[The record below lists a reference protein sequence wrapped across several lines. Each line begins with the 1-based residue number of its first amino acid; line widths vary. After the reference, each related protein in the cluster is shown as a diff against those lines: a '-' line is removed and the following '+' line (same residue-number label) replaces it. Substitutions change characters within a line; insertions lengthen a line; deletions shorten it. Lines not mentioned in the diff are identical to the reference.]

1 MSQPITTLVV
11 RCSEADMTAGTPS
24 THLATTIDNARNTG
38 RLAIQKNGAFAA
50 GNATSTADD
59 LLKLSTAMRAANET
73 IIVRSSPEFKKSDI
87 KSAHYSRG
95 TNRVQQNI
103 SVNYTNVT
111 AAQKLGGQF
120 FLRLE
125 GQGQGTGELTE
136 TFSGETLNQLIA
148 QHNKRK
154 KAGTTQFDFVTLTV
168 NGNVLTAAAK
178 LMPFGTQMRAS
189 ANDGAAIT
197 DANFGS
203 DQGGSE
209 AQVLELERLGN
220 IRSGVT
226 NQVGFPIVEPQTKL
240 TINNDYG
247 IYTIEL
253 QRDAGHNNIVNET
266 IKVLIRDDEAS
277 GTGGAS
283 LTVAAI
289 ESVLGLDVVDTTIP
303 TLTSA
308 TFSVTNG
315 TTATDSDYS
324 VGGST
329 AMFVKL
335 VGAAAAGDTVT
346 VTVTSA
352 ATGDAGHNNVTT
364 HTLVTATDNITL
376 GVTANQFT
384 ASTVLTATTV
394 ITDAAGN
401 VSATKTDTVTTAS

>member
-1 MSQPITTLVV
+1 
-11 RCSEADMTAGTPS
+11 MTSGDAA
-24 THLATTIDNARNTG
+24 THLAGSIENARNTG
-38 RLAIQKNGAFAA
+38 RLAIQKNGDFQR
-50 GNATSTADD
+50 GDGTSTAND
-59 LLKLSTAMRAANET
+59 LLKLTTAMRAANET
-73 IIVRSSPEFKKSDI
+73 IVVRSSPEFKKSEI

-95 TNRVQQNI
+95 TSRSQQTI
-103 SVNYTNVT
+103 SVNYNSVT

-136 TFSGETLNQLIA
+136 TYSGETLDQLIA

-168 NGNVLTAAAK
+168 SAAAK
-178 LMPFGTQMRAS
+178 LTPFGTQMRAS
-189 ANDGAAIT
+189 ANDGATIT
-197 DANFGS
+197 DVNFGA

-209 AQVLELERLGN
+209 KVVLELERLGN

-247 IYTIEL
+247 IYTVEL
-253 QRDAGHNNIVNET
+253 ERDAGHNNIVNET
-266 IKVLIRDDEAS
+266 IKILIRDDEAS

-289 ESVLGLDVVDTTIP
+289 ESVLGLDVVDTIVP

-308 TFSVTNG
+308 VFSIATGGSAGNA
-315 TTATDSDYS
+315 ATDSSYS
-324 VGGST
+324 VSGNT
-329 AMFVKL
+329 AMAVKL
-335 VGAAAAGDTVT
+335 AGAAAAGDTVT
-346 VTVTSA
+346 ITVTSA
-352 ATGDAGHNNVTT
+352 VTTDTGHNSVKT
-364 HTLVTATDNITL
+364 HELVGTGDNITL
-376 GVTANQFT
+376 DVTAGDFT
-384 ASTVLTATTV
+384 ANTELTATTV

>member
-1 MSQPITTLVV
+1 
-11 RCSEADMTAGTPS
+11 MTSGDAS
-24 THLATTIDNARNTG
+24 THLATNIENARNTG
-38 RLAIQKNGAFAA
+38 RLAIQKNGDFQR
-50 GNATSTADD
+50 GDGTSTAND
-59 LLKLSTAMRAANET
+59 LLKLTTAMRAANET
-73 IIVRSSPEFKKSDI
+73 IVVRSSPEFKKSEI

-95 TNRVQQNI
+95 TSRSQQTI
-103 SVNYTNVT
+103 SVNYNNVT

-136 TFSGETLNQLIA
+136 TYSGETLDQLIA

-168 NGNVLTAAAK
+168 SNNVVTAAAK
-178 LMPFGTQMRAS
+178 LTPFGTQMRAS
-189 ANDGAAIT
+189 ANDGATIT
-197 DANFGS
+197 DVNFGA

-209 AQVLELERLGN
+209 KVVLELERLGN

-247 IYTIEL
+247 IYTVEL
-253 QRDAGHNNIVNET
+253 ERDAGHNNIVNET
-266 IKVLIRDDEAS
+266 IKILIRDDEAS

-289 ESVLGLDVVDTTIP
+289 ESVLGLDVVDTTAP

-308 TFSVTNG
+308 VFSIATGGSAG
-315 TTATDSDYS
+315 TAATDSDYS
-324 VGGST
+324 VSGDT
-329 AMFVKL
+329 LMAVKL
-335 VGAAAAGDTVT
+335 SGAAAAGDTVT
-346 VTVTSA
+346 ITVTSA
-352 ATGDAGHNNVTT
+352 VTTDTGHNSVKTR
-364 HTLVTATDNITL
+364 TLAGTGDNITL
-376 GVTANQFT
+376 DVTAGDFT
-384 ASTVLTATTV
+384 ANTELTATTV

>member
-11 RCSEADMTAGTPS
+11 RCSESDMTANDAA
-24 THLATTIDNARNTG
+24 THLATSVDNARSTG
-38 RLAIQKNGAFAA
+38 RLAIQKNGSFVA
-50 GNATSTADD
+50 GDATSTAND
-59 LLKLSTAMRAANET
+59 LLKLSTVMRAANET
-73 IIVRSSPEFKKSDI
+73 LIVRSSPEFKKSDI

-95 TNRVQQNI
+95 TTRSQQSI
-103 SVNYTNVT
+103 AVNYGSVT

-136 TFSGETLNQLIA
+136 TYSGETLDLLVA

-154 KAGTTQFDFVTLTV
+154 SAGTTQFDFVTLTV

-189 ANDGAAIT
+189 ANDGATIT
-197 DANFGS
+197 DANFGA

-209 AQVLELERLGN
+209 TQVLELERLGN

-277 GTGGAS
+277 STGGAS

-289 ESVLGLDVVDTTIP
+289 ESVLGLDVVDTTVP

-308 TFSVTNG
+308 TFSVTDG
-315 TTATDSDYS
+315 TTATNSDYS
-324 VGGST
+324 VGGSS

-352 ATGDAGHNNVTT
+352 ETGDAGHNNVTT

>member
-38 RLAIQKNGAFAA
+38 RLAIQKNGSFVA
-50 GNATSTADD
+50 GNATSTAND
-59 LLKLSTAMRAANET
+59 LLKLTTAMRAANET
-73 IIVRSSPEFKKSDI
+73 IVVRSSPEFKKSEI
-87 KSAHYSRG
+87 KSAHYRRG
-95 TNRVQQNI
+95 TNRVQQSI
-103 SVNYTNVT
+103 AVNYANVT

-136 TFSGETLNQLIA
+136 TFSGETLDQLIA

-154 KAGTTQFDFVTLTV
+154 KAGTTQFDFVSLTV

-197 DANFGS
+197 DASFGA

-253 QRDAGHNNIVNET
+253 QREAGHNNIVNET
-266 IKVLIRDDEAS
+266 IKILIRDDEAS
-277 GTGGAS
+277 STGGAS

-289 ESVLGLDVVDTTIP
+289 ESVLGLDVVDTTVP

-308 TFSVTNG
+308 TFSVTDGSAADN
-315 TTATDSDYS
+315 SDYS
-324 VGGST
+324 VGGSS

-352 ATGDAGHNNVTT
+352 ETGDAGHNNVTT

>member
-11 RCSEADMTAGTPS
+11 RCSESDMTANDAA
-24 THLATTIDNARNTG
+24 THLATSVDNARSTG
-38 RLAIQKNGAFAA
+38 RLAIQKNGAFER
-50 GNATSTADD
+50 GDATSAAND
-59 LLKLSTAMRAANET
+59 LLKLSTVMRAANET
-73 IIVRSSPEFKKSDI
+73 LIVRSSPEFKKSDI

-95 TNRVQQNI
+95 TTRSQQSI
-103 SVNYTNVT
+103 AVNYGSVT

-136 TFSGETLNQLIA
+136 TYSGETLDLLVA

-154 KAGTTQFDFVTLTV
+154 SAGTTQFDFVTLTV

-189 ANDGAAIT
+189 ANDGATIT
-197 DANFGS
+197 DANFGA

-209 AQVLELERLGN
+209 TQVLELERLGN

-277 GTGGAS
+277 STGGAS

-289 ESVLGLDVVDTTIP
+289 ESVLGLDVVDTTVP

-308 TFSVTNG
+308 TFSVTDG
-315 TTATDSDYS
+315 TTATNSDYS
-324 VGGST
+324 VGGSS

-352 ATGDAGHNNVTT
+352 ETGDAGHNNVTT

>member
-11 RCSEADMTAGTPS
+11 RCAESDMTAGTAS
-24 THLATTIDNARNTG
+24 THLATNIDNARSSG
-38 RLAIQKNGAFAA
+38 RLAIQKNGAFVA
-50 GNATSTADD
+50 GDATSTADD
-59 LLKLSTAMRAANET
+59 LLKLSTVMRAANET
-73 IIVRSSPEFKKSDI
+73 LVVRSTPEFKKSDI

-95 TNRVQQNI
+95 TSRSQQSI
-103 SVNYTNVT
+103 AVNYGSVT

-136 TFSGETLNQLIA
+136 TFSGETLDQLIA

-168 NGNVLTAAAK
+168 SNNVVTAAAK
-178 LMPFGTQMRAS
+178 QMPFGTQLRAS
-189 ANDGAAIT
+189 ANDGATIT
-197 DANFGS
+197 DANFGA

-266 IKVLIRDDEAS
+266 IKILIRDDEAS

-283 LTVAAI
+283 LTVAALQ
-289 ESVLGLDVVDTTIP
+289 SVLGLTAADTTVP
-303 TLTSA
+303 NAVAATSFVTDDTGDTA
-308 TFSVTNG
+308 AGSSYTDDTAVAIFVKAEGCEVGTTITITIESSGTEDDHVQSFSVTTG
-315 TTATDSDYS
+315 TDVYAITGVDSS
-324 VGGST
+324 SFT
-329 AMFVKL
+329 E
-335 VGAAAAGDTVT
+335 
-346 VTVTSA
+346 
-352 ATGDAGHNNVTT
+352 
-364 HTLVTATDNITL
+364 
-376 GVTANQFT
+376 GV
-384 ASTVLTATTV
+384 VLTAKA
-394 ITDAAGN
+394 ILTDAGGN
-401 VSATKTDTVTTAS
+401 VSAAATSAGTVTIA

>member
-11 RCSEADMTAGTPS
+11 RCSESDMTANDAA
-24 THLATTIDNARNTG
+24 THLATSVDNARSTG
-38 RLAIQKNGAFAA
+38 RLALQKNGAFER
-50 GNATSTADD
+50 GDATSAAND
-59 LLKLSTAMRAANET
+59 LLKLSTVMRAANET
-73 IIVRSSPEFKKSDI
+73 LIVRSSPEFKKSDI

-95 TNRVQQNI
+95 TTRSQQSI
-103 SVNYTNVT
+103 AVNYGSVT

-136 TFSGETLNQLIA
+136 TYSGETLDLLVA

-154 KAGTTQFDFVTLTV
+154 SAGTTQFDFVTLTV

-189 ANDGAAIT
+189 ANDGATIT
-197 DANFGS
+197 DANFGA

-209 AQVLELERLGN
+209 TQVLELERLGN

-277 GTGGAS
+277 STGGAS

-289 ESVLGLDVVDTTIP
+289 ESVLGLDVVDTTVP

-308 TFSVTNG
+308 TFSVTDG
-315 TTATDSDYS
+315 TTATNSDYS
-324 VGGST
+324 VGGSS

-352 ATGDAGHNNVTT
+352 ETGDAGHNNVTT

>member
-136 TFSGETLNQLIA
+136 TFSGETLAQVVA

-154 KAGTTQFDFVTLTV
+154 KAGTTQFDFVTLSV
-168 NGNVLTAAAK
+168 SNNIISCLAK

-197 DANFGS
+197 DVNFGA

-253 QRDAGHNNIVNET
+253 QRDAGHNNVVNET